1 MRSGVFLTPYMESDV
16 NLTLA
21 VFGSYKNFV
30 VFTVYSNTRYTTN
43 YPMD

>member
-1 MRSGVFLTPYMESDV
+1 MGSGVFLTPYMESDI

-30 VFTVYSNTRYTTN
+30 AFAVYTKTCYKTN
-43 YPMD
+43 YPVD